1 MLPSLQSLTKK
12 VLAGQCIPVDQYH
25 VLKCCGLWWH
35 NGPIM
40 LHIRRNKL
48 FIRSTCFSQGIELN
62 IGLMKAVKENNH
74 DLIKLFTEWGADI
87 NYGMICALTENTRD
101 LCKELGAKEYLER
114 EYILKIFFDTTRDKT
129 SSNIIFCHEVFSN
142 NPNLRIIDNLDLRGE
157 IMWELRGLM
166 EITFMLDHDDSFS
179 TVLTKYWYAI
189 AVDYDLKDAIRYF
202 YQKYPRLHRWRL
214 MCALF
219 YNNVFDLHELYEIER
234 VRMDIDEMMHIAC
247 IQDYSYSA
255 IYYCFIMGAN
265 INQAMLVSI
274 QNYNLGNL
282 FFCID
287 LGADAFEEGK
297 ALAEQKENYLIAH
310 ALSLKHYNPV
320 ISLLSIVTDPEK
332 INCMLKN
339 YHSINMGIFLDYEQR

>member
-332 INCMLKN
+332 
-339 YHSINMGIFLDYEQR
+339 